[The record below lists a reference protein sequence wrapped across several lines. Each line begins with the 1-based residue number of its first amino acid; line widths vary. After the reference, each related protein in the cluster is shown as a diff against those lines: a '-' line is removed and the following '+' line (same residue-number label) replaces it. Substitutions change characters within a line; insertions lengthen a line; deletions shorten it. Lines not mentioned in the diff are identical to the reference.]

1 MNSLLNSQR
10 QQLLFIW
17 SKIMAAIK
25 ISDLQP
31 VGSEFFMGEENFIN
45 ELSDADLNGIHGG
58 LTPLF
63 FVAGAVGSAAV
74 SYVVG
79 KYF

>member
-31 VGSEFFMGEENFIN
+31 VGSEFFMGEENFIS
-45 ELSDADLNGIHGG
+45 ELSDADLKGVHGG
-58 LTPLF
+58 IISPFLPSIVTLTPLLC
-63 FVAGAVGSAAV
+63 
-74 SYVVG
+74 
-79 KYF
+79 